1 MILEWAIGK
10 TCLAAVHTALLS
22 STLDAAVSL
31 SLTCSQLGLQCYTCL
46 SCLVHCCYI
55 TGLLAVNI
63 SVACHLRVVFRDW
76 QRYGRLHQTHLAC
89 VRREPA
95 KFVAKLRESK
105 TDNNMLLF
113 KCDIGAGHFSQ
124 SGRFDK
130 LYDMALQWAFL
141 LKCQHMVH
149 KNG

>member
-1 MILEWAIGK
+1 M
-10 TCLAAVHTALLS
+10 
-22 STLDAAVSL
+22 
-31 SLTCSQLGLQCYTCL
+31 
-46 SCLVHCCYI
+46 
-55 TGLLAVNI
+55 
-63 SVACHLRVVFRDW
+63 ACIDSR
-76 QRYGRLHQTHLAC
+76 LAC
-89 VRREPA
+89 VCREPA

-149 KNG
+149 QKS